1 MAALAKMGG
10 ESEVKCTDGAL
21 KDPPTECVTLTVY
34 GNKWDKETTQ
44 KSAAGSSDVLV
55 NSSGTVRKG
64 DAMGS
69 HPDGDPCTATAV
81 NHAPTLSTYSAT
93 VFVNS
98 KNIGRIGDKY
108 NSDEHFDHTI
118 SSGSVNVFAG
128 G

>member
-10 ESEVKCTDGAL
+10 ISEVKCTDGDQGTSC
-21 KDPPTECVTLTVY
+21 DPNDSTKF
-34 GNKWDKETTQ
+34 KWDKETTQ

-55 NSSGTVRKG
+55 NSIGAVGKG

-108 NSDEHFDHTI
+108 NSDEHFDHEI

-128 G
+128 